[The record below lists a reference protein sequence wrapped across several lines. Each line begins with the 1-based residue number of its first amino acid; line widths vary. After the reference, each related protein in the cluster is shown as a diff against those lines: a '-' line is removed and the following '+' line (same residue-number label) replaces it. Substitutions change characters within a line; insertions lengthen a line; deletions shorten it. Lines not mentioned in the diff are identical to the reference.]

1 LVAKLLRQPALELS
15 PVSQTQTLQNLIQ
28 QAHDMPNTAEEAKA
42 LCELGYTAGQIQQ
55 ADLSQTLLAEGAEIA
70 KKIDPYVFTDAK
82 GALGACVFWLQVA
95 GDHKRAND
103 LLETLHNRMPKGYE
117 NLGANAVGS
126 LIEIATDYAE
136 AEKGEVDWLDNLRL
150 TP

>member
-1 LVAKLLRQPALELS
+1 
-15 PVSQTQTLQNLIQ
+15 
-28 QAHDMPNTAEEAKA
+28 
-42 LCELGYTAGQIQQ
+42 
-55 ADLSQTLLAEGAEIA
+55 
-70 KKIDPYVFTDAK
+70 
-82 GALGACVFWLQVA
+82 
-95 GDHKRAND
+95 
-103 LLETLHNRMPKGYE
+103 MPKGYE